1 MEYISWSD
9 GRLRLLDQTRLPQ
22 ETVFL
27 QLDDYREAVKAI
39 KEMRVRGAPAI
50 GIVGGYAV
58 ALAAQRITSTDLQEF
73 LQRLEI
79 AAQEIAQ
86 ARPTG
91 VNLSWAVGRMLKT
104 AYDAT
109 STDAVRTALVEE
121 AKRIHEEDI
130 AANWRIGEF
139 GASILE
145 NGVSVLTHCNTGSL
159 ATGGYGTALGVI
171 RRAWQLGKLGKV
183 YACEARPLLQGAR
196 LTAWELAQ
204 DDIPCTLIVDSA
216 AGALMF
222 NRKVGAVIVGAD
234 RIAANGDVVNKI
246 GTYTLAIL
254 AKENGIPFYVAAPT
268 STIDK
273 SMKSGEIVPIE
284 ERSAQE
290 VTTFAG
296 VRTAPQ
302 GVEVFNPSFDVT
314 PHEYIRGILTE
325 KGVMREPYVGIIEA
339 LTGVVHA

>member
-9 GRLRLLDQTRLPQ
+9 GRLKLLDQTRLPQ
-22 ETVFL
+22 QTTFL
-27 QLDDYREAVKAI
+27 KLGNYKEAVKAI

-50 GIVGGYAV
+50 GIVGAYAV
-58 ALAAQRITSTDLQEF
+58 ALAARKINGSDLKEF
-73 LQRLEI
+73 TQRLEI

-91 VNLSWAVGRMLKT
+91 ANLSWAVARVMKVANG
-104 AYDAT
+104 AT
-109 STDAVRTALVEE
+109 SAEAARAAVLDE
-121 AKRIHEEDI
+121 AKHIHEEDI

-171 RRAWQLGKLGKV
+171 RRARQLGKLGKV

-204 DDIPCTLIVDSA
+204 DCIPCTLIVDSA

-273 SMKSGEIVPIE
+273 NFKSGEIVPIE
-284 ERSAQE
+284 ERAAQE

-314 PHEYIRGILTE
+314 PHEYIRGIFTE

-339 LTGVVHA
+339 LTGGVHA

>member
-1 MEYISWSD
+1 MEYISWSN
-9 GRLRLLDQTRLPQ
+9 GRLKILDQTKLPQ
-22 ETVFL
+22 QTLFL
-27 QLDDYREAVKAI
+27 ELGDHREVVQAI

-50 GIVGGYAV
+50 GIVGAYAV
-58 ALAAQRITSTDLQEF
+58 AMAAERIYSVVHKQF
-73 LQRLEI
+73 MQRLEL
-79 AAQEIAQ
+79 AAEEIAQ

-91 VNLSWAVGRMLKT
+91 ANLGWAVSRVMKA
-104 AYDAT
+104 AYLA
-109 STDAVRTALVEE
+109 STVEVVRVAVLEE
-121 AKRIHEEDI
+121 AKRIHEEDL
-130 AANWRIGEF
+130 AANWRIAEF

-171 RRAWQLGKLGKV
+171 RTAWKLGKLDKV

-216 AGALMF
+216 AGSLMF
-222 NRKVGAVIVGAD
+222 NRKIGAVIVGAD
-234 RIAANGDVVNKI
+234 RIAANGDVVNKV

-254 AKENGIPFYVAAPT
+254 AKENSIPFYVAAPT

-273 SMKSGEIVPIE
+273 SMKSGEIIPIE
-284 ERSAQE
+284 ERSPAE
-290 VTTFAG
+290 VTSFGG
-296 VRTAPQ
+296 VKTAPE
-302 GVEVFNPSFDVT
+302 GVQVFNPAFDVT
-314 PHEYIRGILTE
+314 PHQYVRAIFTE
-325 KGVMREPYVGIIEA
+325 KGVMREPYEGIIEA

>member
-1 MEYISWSD
+1 MK
-9 GRLRLLDQTRLPQ
+9 LLDQTRLPQ
-22 ETVFL
+22 EMKFL
-27 QLDDYREAVKAI
+27 QLGDYKEAVKAI

-50 GIVGGYAV
+50 GVVGAYAV
-58 ALAAQRITSTDLQEF
+58 ALAAQKTKGSDIKEF
-73 LQRLEI
+73 LQKLEV
-79 AAQEIAQ
+79 AGQEIAQ

-91 VNLSWAVGRMLKT
+91 VNLSWAVARVMKV
-104 AYDAT
+104 ASVAT
-109 STDAVRTALVEE
+109 SADAARAAVLEE

-171 RRAWQLGKLGKV
+171 RRAWQLGKLSKV

-204 DDIPCTLIVDSA
+204 DGIPCTLIVDSA
-216 AGALMF
+216 AGTLMF
-222 NRKVGAVIVGAD
+222 NRKIGAVIVGAD

-254 AKENGIPFYVAAPT
+254 AKENGVPFYVASPT

-273 SMKSGEIVPIE
+273 NFKSGEIVPIE
-284 ERSAQE
+284 ERAAQE
-290 VTTFAG
+290 VTTLAG
-296 VRTAPQ
+296 VRTAPE
-302 GVEVFNPSFDVT
+302 GVGVFNPGFDVT
-314 PHEYIRGILTE
+314 PHEYVRAIFTE

-339 LTGVVHA
+339 LTGDIHA